1 MSRGGREGNNAL
13 TKDSDLRM
21 THADYVTYAL
31 TQNVP
36 QKTINEMIAL
46 KMSGGKAPSKND
58 VMHIWFKFEPFSR

>member
-21 THADYVTYAL
+21 PYADYVTYAL

-46 KMSGGKAPSKND
+46 KMSGGKA
-58 VMHIWFKFEPFSR
+58 